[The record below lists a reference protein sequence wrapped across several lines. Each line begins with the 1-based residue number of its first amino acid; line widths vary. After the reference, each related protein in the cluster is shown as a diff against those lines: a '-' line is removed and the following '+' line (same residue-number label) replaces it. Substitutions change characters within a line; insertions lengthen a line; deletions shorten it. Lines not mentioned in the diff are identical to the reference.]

1 MHIICLSVKAHDHAV
16 ICILHIIA
24 DFVLLCNLTL
34 FLHGL
39 YTDITWQRF
48 VTVKCVVLF
57 VCVCTS
63 LPRRCFSLHEAS
75 HVSELGYSIIDLSSY

>member
-16 ICILHIIA
+16 ICILHFIA

-57 VCVCTS
+57 VFVHHC
-63 LPRRCFSLHEAS
+63 HAG
-75 HVSELGYSIIDLSSY
+75 VSAYMKPLM